1 MQEGCSMK
9 GSEINLKFWFHCLLA
24 SSGRLRRSQRQW
36 KQLASFKSL
45 PFGIFRQALA
55 FVKAVKL
62 TSSPEI
68 TAFCHPQ
75 AGSALP
81 KGSENNMNSRYH
93 CLLASPGKFRPSDR
107 QWKQLVFLISLPFS
121 ISGQFPTSQ
130 KAVILT
136 CWIWFFENCKNI
148 MI

>member
-24 SSGRLRRSQRQW
+24 FSGRLRRSQRQW
-36 KQLASFKSL
+36 KQLASFKSR
-45 PFGIFRQALA
+45 PFSLSRRAVPTQ
-55 FVKAVKL
+55 KAVK
-62 TSSPEI
+62 TTWIPDI
-68 TAFCHPQ
+68 TAFCHLQ
-75 AGSALP
+75 AGSGLR
-81 KGSENNMNSRYH
+81 KGSEINFFSWNH
-93 CLLASPGKFRPSDR
+93 CLLSSPGRLSPSER
-107 QWKQLVFLISLPFS
+107 QWKQHEFQISLPFS